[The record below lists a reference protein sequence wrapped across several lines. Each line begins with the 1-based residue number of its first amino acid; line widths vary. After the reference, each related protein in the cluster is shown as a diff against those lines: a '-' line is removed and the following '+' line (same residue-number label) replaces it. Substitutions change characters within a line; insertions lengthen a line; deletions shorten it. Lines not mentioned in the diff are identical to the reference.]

1 MASLIGKKDTAPPHH
16 SLYTVSNT
24 QDKILNKRI
33 SLVTSENFCTSAQ
46 KKIYKNI
53 AILLEF
59 IEGGDWVLEDRY

>member
-24 QDKILNKRI
+24 QDNILNRI

-53 AILLEF
+53 AIFLEF